1 MSSIPFEK
9 QPLASAVAGEENPAD
24 SWSEADKAWLEHVPP
39 ALRQIAVRFGRDL
52 FSISMQA
59 GATSVALG
67 QIAQMMAGNRRVG
80 MNLQVV
86 QRTMDDFCK
95 RALFAAGK
103 TPADLKAC
111 QADIE
116 LMAQLAENEA
126 QAGRIILPN

>member
-9 QPLASAVAGEENPAD
+9 KPIEAAIAGDPLEGWKEE
-24 SWSEADKAWLEHVPP
+24 DKAWLEQVPP
-39 ALRQIAVRFGRDL
+39 ALKQIAVRYGRDL

-80 MNLQVV
+80 MNLQIL

-103 TPADLKAC
+103 TPQDLKAC

-116 LMAQLAENEA
+116 LMAQLSEDQA
-126 QAGRIILPN
+126 QPGRIILPN